1 MHWTEDMKIQAV
13 TQSLVDDETG
23 TKRESGMVQLTTEQ
37 RTLQN
42 KQLAADW
49 ITFDL
54 LCIIN
59 VFFNFQ
65 WWKNMISTCNFYL
78 TSLDVTI

>member
-1 MHWTEDMKIQAV
+1 MKIQAV
-13 TQSLVDDETG
+13 TQSLEDDETG

-42 KQLAADW
+42 KQLATDW

-59 VFFNFQ
+59 VFS
-65 WWKNMISTCNFYL
+65 ISNGGR
-78 TSLDVTI
+78 I